1 MKNKPTYEYIN
12 KISSVRYKKEQ
23 AKKKRARELAEK
35 LISKNYF
42 TNTQALVLETAIE
55 MSRKKDD
62 V

>member
-1 MKNKPTYEYIN
+1 M
-12 KISSVRYKKEQ
+12 RYKKEQ